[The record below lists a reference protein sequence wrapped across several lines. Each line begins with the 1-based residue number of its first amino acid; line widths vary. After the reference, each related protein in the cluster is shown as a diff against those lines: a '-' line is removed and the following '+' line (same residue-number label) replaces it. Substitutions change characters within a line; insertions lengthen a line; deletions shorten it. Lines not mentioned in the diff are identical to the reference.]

1 MRYQVTVR
9 WHTFPHITMRRAFTD
24 SLPYAG
30 ALASDWLF
38 RGKAGIHREVSV
50 LDTSTGRLV
59 DPAASD

>member
-1 MRYQVTVR
+1 
-9 WHTFPHITMRRAFTD
+9 MRRAFTD

-38 RGKAGIHREVSV
+38 RGKSGTHRDVSV